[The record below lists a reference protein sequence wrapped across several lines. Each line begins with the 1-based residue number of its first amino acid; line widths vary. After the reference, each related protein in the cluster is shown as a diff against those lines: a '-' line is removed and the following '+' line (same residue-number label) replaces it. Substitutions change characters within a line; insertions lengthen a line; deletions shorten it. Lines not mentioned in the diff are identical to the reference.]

1 MPFFGDNFF
10 TFYKLI
16 EDLCWNKM
24 LCCGTLRSGRKEFLP
39 CLFDKDHIKSIKRG
53 DVFWQ
58 MKGPILAI
66 TWMDKK
72 TVHAAGTYTQ
82 APQENLPEVN
92 RKQKDGTLEQITCPQ
107 MISLYNTYMGG
118 VDKKN
123 QEKSY
128 YTIPVSGK
136 K

>member
-1 MPFFGDNFF
+1 
-10 TFYKLI
+10 
-16 EDLCWNKM
+16 
-24 LCCGTLRSGRKEFLP
+24 
-39 CLFDKDHIKSIKRG
+39 
-53 DVFWQ
+53 

-136 K
+136 KWWSRILFDLVESSISNSFVLEQESPNHAKWTLKSFALN

>member
-1 MPFFGDNFF
+1 M
-10 TFYKLI
+10 
-16 EDLCWNKM
+16 
-24 LCCGTLRSGRKEFLP
+24 
-39 CLFDKDHIKSIKRG
+39 KRV
-53 DVFWQ
+53 DVFLQ
-58 MKGPILAI
+58 MKGPI

-72 TVHAAGTYTQ
+72 AVYPAGTYTQ

-92 RKQKDGTLEQITCPQ
+92 RKQKDGTLDQITCPQ

-118 VDKKN
+118 VDKNN

-136 K
+136 KWWSRILFDLVERSIFYSLVWNKSPLTMQSES